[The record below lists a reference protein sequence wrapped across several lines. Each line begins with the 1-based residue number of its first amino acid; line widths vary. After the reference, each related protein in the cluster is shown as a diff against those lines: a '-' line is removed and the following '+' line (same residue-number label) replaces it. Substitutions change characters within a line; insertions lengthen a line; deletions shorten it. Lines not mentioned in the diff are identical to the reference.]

1 MDIEVLYLG
10 EDKKLSYK
18 LLNGDEETPITL
30 FKRLKGQ
37 NKVILESAL
46 GGRYSIL
53 ASNPYKKVKSYGNK
67 IEITTKN
74 KVEVLEK
81 DILSFLEEEIEF
93 DVKTYEKFPFLG
105 GALGYIGYDE
115 KATYEKVKFNNLDT
129 LGVPKSY
136 LMFYEKFIIF
146 DHYFNNYYLCIVTD
160 INEDV
165 ADEDFSFISKDNVY
179 TEKKSISEENDFTSN
194 MTKDSFKNMVSKCKE
209 YIVRGDVFQVVPSQ
223 RITKKYVKDE
233 FSIYRKLRRTNP
245 SPYMFYMDFEEFK
258 IVGSSP
264 ERLVKVSD
272 GIVSTNPI
280 AGTRPRGINPEED
293 LKLEEELKN
302 DEKERAEHLMLVD
315 LGRNDIGKISE
326 IGTVEVNKF
335 MVIEKYKRVMHLVSE
350 VKGKLKKDISKLDA
364 LKSIMP
370 AGTLSGAPKVRAM
383 EIIEELEPC
392 ARRIYGGAIGYFSNG
407 GDFDTCIA
415 IRTII
420 FKDGLAHVQGGAG
433 IVYDSDEDKEYE
445 ESVNKARALLEVIQ

>member
-1 MDIEVLYLG
+1 MNIEVLYLG

-115 KATYEKVKFNNLDT
+115 KATYEKVKFSNPDT

-350 VKGKLKKDISKLDA
+350 VKGKLKKDISKLDS

>member
-115 KATYEKVKFNNLDT
+115 KATYEKVKFNNPDT

-350 VKGKLKKDISKLDA
+350 VKGKLKKDISKLDS

>member
-1 MDIEVLYLG
+1 MNIEVLYLG

-115 KATYEKVKFNNLDT
+115 KATYEKVKFSNPDT

>member
-1 MDIEVLYLG
+1 MDIEVLFLG
-10 EDKKLSYK
+10 KGKKLLYK

-53 ASNPYKKVKSYGNK
+53 AANPYKKVKSYGNR
-67 IEITTKN
+67 IEVNYRGKEEI
-74 KVEVLEK
+74 LEK
-81 DILSFLEEEIEF
+81 DILSFLKEEIEF
-93 DVKTYEKFPFLG
+93 DVKSYEKFPFLG

-115 KATYEKVKFNNLDT
+115 KATYEKVQFENPDT

-146 DHYFNNYYLCIVTD
+146 DHYFNNYYLCVVTD
-160 INEDV
+160 INEEV
-165 ADEDFSFISKDNVY
+165 SNEDFNFVSKDEIY
-179 TEKKSISEENDFTSN
+179 KEKESTKEQNDFTTN

-245 SPYMFYMDFEEFK
+245 SPYMFYMDFGDFK
-258 IVGSSP
+258 IAGSSP

-280 AGTRPRGINPEED
+280 AGTRPRGNTPEED

-315 LGRNDIGKISE
+315 LGRNDIGKISD

-350 VKGKLKKDISKLDA
+350 VKGKLKKDISKLEA

-433 IVYDSDEDKEYE
+433 VVYDSNEEKEYE
-445 ESVNKARALLEVIQ
+445 ESINKARALLEVIE